1 MFIVTLF
8 VVPVLIGIGVGVVT
22 SLIGA
27 SGVAVVVPLLTY
39 LFGTTIH
46 TAIGTSLLTDV
57 IASIS
62 VSVSYYRKGNIDLK
76 SGLWVILG
84 SLIGSQVGGLLA
96 AGMTEG
102 GLGRAFGLVTVA
114 IGLAMALKKA
124 NQDEAGGWFAR
135 HVRIET
141 KWQQALLSVVIGLII
156 GIVSG
161 IFGAGGGVL
170 IMVALIVIMRFPLH
184 KAIGT
189 STLIMAVTAL
199 SAASSYAA
207 HGNLDLHLGILLGLG
222 SIIGG
227 IAGSALANKLPEA
240 VLRKTAGSIFVVI
253 GLLMSFTS

>member
-1 MFIVTLF
+1 MLL

-27 SGVAVVVPLLTY
+27 SGVAVVVPLLMFI
-39 LFGTTIH
+39 FGTTIH

-76 SGLWVILG
+76 SGIWIILG

-96 AGMTEG
+96 AGMTEA
-102 GLGRAFGLVTVA
+102 GLGGAFGLVTVA
-114 IGLAMALKKA
+114 IGLAMALKKD

-135 HVRIET
+135 HIRIEN
-141 KWQQALLSVVIGLII
+141 KWQQALLSVIIGLII
-156 GIVSG
+156 GIISG

-170 IMVALIVIMRFPLH
+170 IMVALIVIMQFPLH

-199 SAASSYAA
+199 SAATSYAA
-207 HGNLDLHLGILLGLG
+207 HGNLDLRLGVLLGLG
-222 SIIGG
+222 SIVSG
-227 IAGSALANKLPEA
+227 IAGSTLANKLPET
-240 VLRKTAGSIFVVI
+240 VLRKVAGSIFVVI
-253 GLLMSFTS
+253 GLFMWFTS